1 MRMNVDTDGIIVPL
15 SLFIAVGYHFFL
27 WNTFKHNPTRTSIGI
42 DASKRKSWFRE
53 IKEGDDKTGMLAVQ
67 SLRNKKMVT
76 ILTATISIL
85 IFLSLAA
92 VTNNAFNASHLFTAA
107 NENVF
112 FGSQKATI
120 FVLKYAS
127 ASLLLAV
134 SFFFSSL
141 SVTYLMDAIFLINAI
156 VKKHEGDCDCGY
168 EFAGTES
175 FREYTRLVLER
186 GFFMAMV
193 GNRVMCVSIPLL
205 LWMFGPLFVLA
216 SSLGLV
222 WVLYQ
227 IDFPPIAKFSVCKK

>member
-1 MRMNVDTDGIIVPL
+1 MRMKVDTDSIVVPL
-15 SLFIAVGYHFFL
+15 SLLIAVGYHVFL
-27 WNTFKHNPTRTSIGI
+27 WNTFKHNPSRTSLGI
-42 DASKRKSWFRE
+42 DSSKRKAWFRD

-76 ILTATISIL
+76 ILTATIAIL

-92 VTNNAFNASHLFTAA
+92 VTNNAFKASHLITAA
-107 NENVF
+107 DDIL
-112 FGSQKATI
+112 FGSQNAKI

-127 ASLLLAV
+127 ASLLLAA
-134 SFFFSSL
+134 SFFFSSIAL
-141 SVTYLMDAIFLINAI
+141 SYLMDAIFLINAMS
-156 VKKHEGDCDCGY
+156 KKQEGDCDCGY
-168 EFAGTES
+168 DITGTTS

-205 LWMFGPLFVLA
+205 LWMFGPLPVLA

-227 IDFPPIAKFSVCKK
+227 FDFPSTAKISVCKT

>member
-1 MRMNVDTDGIIVPL
+1 MKTQ
-15 SLFIAVGYHFFL
+15 
-27 WNTFKHNPTRTSIGI
+27 
-42 DASKRKSWFRE
+42 
-53 IKEGDDKTGMLAVQ
+53 GDDKTGMLAVQ

-76 ILTATISIL
+76 ILTATIAIL

-92 VTNNAFNASHLFTAA
+92 VTNNAFKASHLITAA
-107 NENVF
+107 DDIF
-112 FGSQKATI
+112 FGSQNAKI

-127 ASLLLAV
+127 ASLLLAA
-134 SFFFSSL
+134 SFFFSSIAL
-141 SVTYLMDAIFLINAI
+141 SYLMDAIFLINAI
-156 VKKHEGDCDCGY
+156 AKKHEGDCDCGY
-168 EFAGTES
+168 DITGTSS

-205 LWMFGPLFVLA
+205 LWMFGPLPVLA

-227 IDFPPIAKFSVCKK
+227 FDFPSTAKISVCKT

>member
-1 MRMNVDTDGIIVPL
+1 MRMKVDIDSVLVPL
-15 SLFIAVGYHFFL
+15 SLFIAVGYHVFL
-27 WNTFKHNPTRTSIGI
+27 WNTFKHNPSRTSLGI
-42 DASKRKSWFRE
+42 DSSKRKSWFRD

-76 ILTATISIL
+76 ILTATIAIL

-92 VTNNAFNASHLFTAA
+92 ITNNAFNASHLFTSA
-107 NENVF
+107 NHIF
-112 FGSQKATI
+112 LGSQKGTI

-127 ASLLLAV
+127 ASLLLAA

-141 SVTYLMDAIFLINAI
+141 SLSYLMDANFLINAI
-156 VKKHEGDCDCGY
+156 VKKTEGDCGCGY
-168 EFAGTES
+168 GMTGTAS

-193 GNRVMCVSIPLL
+193 GNRVMCVSVPLL
-205 LWMFGPLFVLA
+205 LWMFGPLPVIA

-227 IDFPPIAKFSVCKK
+227 FDFPPIAKNVVCKR

>member
-1 MRMNVDTDGIIVPL
+1 MRMKLDTDSVLVPL
-15 SLFIAVGYHFFL
+15 SLVIAIGYHVFL
-27 WNTFKHNPTRTSIGI
+27 WNTFKHNPSRTSLGI
-42 DASKRKSWFRE
+42 DSSKRKSWFRD

-76 ILTATISIL
+76 ILTATITIV

-92 VTNNAFNASHLFTAA
+92 VTNNSLNASHLFTTA
-107 NENVF
+107 NHIFV
-112 FGSQKATI
+112 GSQDGTV

-127 ASLLLAV
+127 ASLLLAA

-141 SVTYLMDAIFLINAI
+141 AVSYLMDANFLINAI
-156 VKKHEGDCDCGY
+156 VKKPEGECDCDY
-168 EFAGTES
+168 EMTGTES
-175 FREYTRLVLER
+175 FREYTRLILER

-193 GNRVMCVSIPLL
+193 GTRVMCVSIPLL
-205 LWMFGPLFVLA
+205 LWMFGPLPVLA

-227 IDFPPIAKFSVCKK
+227 FDFTSIPKISVCRP